1 MEKHRSIADARCFYL
16 GPEKFAGIII
26 YLSFSDD
33 VSWLKVFYVCA
44 FSFFFDAF

>member
-1 MEKHRSIADARCFYL
+1 MSGVFYC

-33 VSWLKVFYVCA
+33 VSWLTACGAYA
-44 FSFFFDAF
+44 FSFFFCAF